1 MSSTVFLGGFASKN
15 LCVGSWN
22 LMLSSGFRQRLLWSF
37 SLHWATKSTVSKNL
51 RMAIGCTARLSLA
64 VVEPLI
70 EHAPLHDNRSVIS

>member
-1 MSSTVFLGGFASKN
+1 MCWILKAYVVQWIQATLTLV
-15 LCVGSWN
+15 
-22 LMLSSGFRQRLLWSF
+22 F